1 MSLSGLKVVELA
13 TWIAAPGCAA
23 MMADWGADVI
33 KIESAGGDPVRHVT
47 PTTDERGNA
56 VFAMEN
62 RGKRSVVLD
71 IGSEAGRGALLAL
84 LREAD
89 VFVTNLRPGSLTR
102 AGLDHASIAAIAP
115 RLVYASISGQ
125 GSAGP
130 DADLPAFDITG
141 FWTRGG
147 VAASTIPPDQ
157 SPFPCRPGF
166 GDHVTALATLSGI
179 MAALYE
185 RERTGRGRLIETSL
199 LRTATYAM
207 GWDLA
212 LQLRDGA
219 VVTAQPRDQWPSPIS
234 GYFRTADARWIYVA
248 PRGPACLGTALRAVG
263 HGELADDPGLT
274 AIPPDLDRV
283 REIRALVDAAYAA
296 MTLAEAE
303 ALLRTTDLIWAP
315 MATLADVAQ
324 SPQAEAAGCFVE
336 LAGGGRS
343 PAGPVGLGAK
353 GARPEPPRLGEH
365 SETVLAGLAGGG
377 WPVRG

>member
-33 KIESAGGDPVRHVT
+33 KVESAGGDPVRYVT
-47 PTTDERGNA
+47 PTPEDRAGA

-62 RGKRSVVLD
+62 RGKRGIVLD
-71 IGSEAGRGALLAL
+71 IGGEPGRAALLAL

-89 VFVTNLRPGSLTR
+89 VFITNLRPGSLAR
-102 AGLDHASIAAIAP
+102 AGLDPRSVAEHAP
-115 RLVYASISGQ
+115 RLIYASVSGQ
-125 GSAGP
+125 GLSGP
-130 DADLPAFDITG
+130 DADLPSFDITG
-141 FWTRGG
+141 FWSRGG
-147 VAASTIPPDQ
+147 VAGATIPPGQ
-157 SPFPCRPGF
+157 QPFPCRPGF

-179 MAALYE
+179 LAALYE
-185 RERTGRGRLIETSL
+185 RERTGRGRLVEASL

-212 LQLRDGA
+212 IQLRDGE
-219 VVTAQPRDQWPSPIS
+219 VVTAQPRDQWPSPIA

-248 PRGPACLGTALRAVG
+248 PRGPACLGNALRAIG
-263 HGELADDPGLT
+263 HGDLADDPGLT

-283 REIRALVDAAYAA
+283 REVRALADAAYAA

-324 SPQAEAAGCFVE
+324 SPQARVAGCFVPLE
-336 LAGGGRS
+336 GGGHS
-343 PAGPVGLGAK
+343 PAAPVSLGPEPV
-353 GARPEPPRLGEH
+353 RPEPPGLGEH
-365 SETVLAGLAGGG
+365 TGAVLAGLTNG